1 MAHPRRFRF
10 AAQAHGIGSATEW
23 RELARTLEGL
33 GYSTLQLP
41 DHFVDSQLAPVP
53 ALAMA
58 AEATTTLRVGALVFD
73 NDYKHPVVLA
83 KEVATLDLL
92 SDGRFELGLGAGWM
106 RADYDAAGMA
116 YDAPGTRIER
126 MVEGIAIIKGLMA
139 DGPFSFAGEH
149 YTVTALD
156 GAPTPVQRPHP
167 PILIGGGSKRILSVA
182 ARHADIVA
190 FNASLAAGA
199 VTPEAAATATAV
211 RFDEKVAWAREA
223 AGERWDDLELH
234 CHTFVAQVTDDPAGF
249 AAAMAPL
256 FGISAAEALEVPLV
270 VVGTVDGICETLQ
283 ARRERYGFSYFSFP
297 AERAA
302 ELAPIVARLAGT

>member
-10 AAQAHGIGSATEW
+10 GIQARETGSAIEW
-23 RELARTLEGL
+23 RELARTVEAL

-41 DHFVDSQLAPVP
+41 DHFVDSPLAPMP
-53 ALAMA
+53 ALAIA
-58 AEATTTLRVGALVFD
+58 AEATTTLRVGSLVFD
-73 NDYKHPVVLA
+73 NDYKHPVVMA

-106 RADYDAAGMA
+106 RADYDAAGIP
-116 YDAPGTRIER
+116 YDPPGTRIDR
-126 MVEGIAIIKGLMA
+126 MIEGLTIIKGLMGDA
-139 DGPFSFAGEH
+139 PFSFSGSH

-156 GAPTPVQRPHP
+156 GTPTPVQRPHP

-199 VTPEAAATATAV
+199 VTPEAAASATAE

-223 AGERWDDLELH
+223 AGERWADLELH
-234 CHTFVAQVTDDPAGF
+234 CHNVVCEITDDPMGIAES
-249 AAAMAPL
+249 MAPF
-256 FGISAAEALEVPLV
+256 FGITPAEALEVPLV
-270 VVGTVDGICETLQ
+270 LAGTLDGICETLL
-283 ARRERYGFSYFSFP
+283 ARRERYGFSYYSVHADKVREF
-297 AERAA
+297 
-302 ELAPIVARLAGT
+302 APVVARLAGT